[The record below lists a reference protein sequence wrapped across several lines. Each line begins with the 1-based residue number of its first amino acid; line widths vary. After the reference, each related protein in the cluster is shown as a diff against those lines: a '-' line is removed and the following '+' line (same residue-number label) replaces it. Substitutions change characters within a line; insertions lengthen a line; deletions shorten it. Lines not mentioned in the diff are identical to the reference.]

1 MKYLQNILQNKAKNP
16 SQYVTE
22 HIIILRQKKINTSII
37 IGTNTVKYFQE
48 IDDVSHLP
56 RRSAQLRMGG
66 VTLTLIT

>member
-1 MKYLQNILQNKAKNP
+1 MCDRTHYNIVSKENQ
-16 SQYVTE
+16 
-22 HIIILRQKKINTSII
+22 HFIM